1 MTPKLIV
8 YLDHLLKN
16 SFTPMKIN
24 VDIDKV
30 SPIHIEGVALMLI
43 VAFALLE
50 LWIEQGYVASL
61 VLTNIEKRGGF

>member
-1 MTPKLIV
+1 MFLIIATKIV
-8 YLDHLLKN
+8 EL
-16 SFTPMKIN
+16 SF
-24 VDIDKV
+24 D
-30 SPIHIEGVALMLI
+30 IHIEGVALMLI